1 MIEGAIFDLD
11 GTILD
16 SMPIWENAAEMF
28 LNRIGIKAESGL
40 GKIMF
45 SMSMTEGAEF
55 LKDRYNLDMEVDTI
69 LTGINHTIEDFYYYR
84 VPLKEGVEQFLKD
97 MKQAG
102 IKMVAATSSD
112 RQIVER
118 ALQRLNVINYFDGIF
133 TCTETGAG
141 KVKPD
146 IYLAAAEY
154 MGTLPKD
161 TWVFEDAL
169 HAIKTAKDAGFRTVG
184 VYDASG
190 MENLEEIKFISDVY
204 LKELDNFNVFLDIQ
218 RNGEEYEDSINNCRK

>member
-1 MIEGAIFDLD
+1 MIKGAIFDLD

-16 SMPIWENAAEMF
+16 SMPVWDNAAEMF
-28 LNRIGIKAESGL
+28 LNSIGIKAEPGL

-55 LKDRYNLDMEVDTI
+55 LKDKYSLDMDTDAI
-69 LTGINHTIEDFYYYR
+69 LTGINHTIEDFYYYQ
-84 VPLKEGVEQFLKD
+84 VQLKEGAEQFLKD
-97 MKQAG
+97 LKQVG
-102 IKMVAATSSD
+102 INMVAATSSD
-112 RQIVER
+112 RQVVER
-118 ALQRLNVINYFDGIF
+118 ALKRLNVMNYFDRIF

-169 HAIKTAKDAGFRTVG
+169 HAIRTAKNAGFRTVG
-184 VYDASG
+184 VHDASS
-190 MENLEEIKFISDVY
+190 MENLEEIKAICDIY
-204 LKELDNFNVFLDIQ
+204 LNKLDDFYSLLE
-218 RNGEEYEDSINNCRK
+218 RSSL